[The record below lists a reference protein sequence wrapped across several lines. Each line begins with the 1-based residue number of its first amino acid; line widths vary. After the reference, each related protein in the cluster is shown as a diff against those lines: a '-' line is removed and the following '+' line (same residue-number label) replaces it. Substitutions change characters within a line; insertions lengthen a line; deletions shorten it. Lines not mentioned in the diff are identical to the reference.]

1 MVFIPTNKGGP
12 VIEVK
17 LGKNRTI
24 THKVTTVTKN
34 NVKELVKEY
43 NYKADVL
50 SNNGVKK
57 LSI

>member
-1 MVFIPTNKGGP
+1 M
-12 VIEVK
+12 IEVK
-17 LGKNRTI
+17 LGKDRTI